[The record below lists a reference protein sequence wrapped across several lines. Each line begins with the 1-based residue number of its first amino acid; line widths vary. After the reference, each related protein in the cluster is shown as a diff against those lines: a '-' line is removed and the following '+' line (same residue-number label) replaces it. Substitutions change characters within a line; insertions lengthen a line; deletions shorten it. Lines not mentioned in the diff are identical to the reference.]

1 LEHQNTFNM
10 EPLMDHD
17 PIQQVLMDVSETE
30 QIELGAG
37 NLTRLP
43 EIFKD
48 LFPNRKA
55 VIVAD
60 ENTFRV
66 AGREA
71 LELLTKA
78 GLHQGEPVIYP
89 GQPMLYASFDNVLRL
104 EETLRGIDAIPVAVG
119 SGTINDLTKLSSHR
133 LGRRYMVVAT
143 AASMDGYTASGASI
157 SMDGF
162 KQTFS
167 CAAPLAVLAD
177 PDVMIKAPK
186 SMTASGYADLLAKNV
201 AGADW
206 IIADALGVEP
216 VNQRTWDIVQGY
228 LRESTE
234 HPELLAKGDPKAFSH
249 LVRGLML
256 SGLSLQHYQASR
268 PASGAEHLISHLWE
282 MAETTHGQY
291 SHGLK
296 VGLGTI
302 ASAAMYDRLLT
313 RELTRLNV
321 DRMAN
326 AYPSREEVSAY
337 IRKSFDNPRVVESAI
352 EQSMAKYP
360 ELDVLKTRLSVLK
373 ANWPVIKEKLQKQ
386 IIPAKTMGAMLDAAG
401 CITHPSQMGKT
412 SADILKA
419 YRQAR
424 LIRNRYTVLDLAEE
438 AGCLED
444 CLNELFAP
452 GGFWAA

>member
-1 LEHQNTFNM
+1 MDQN
-10 EPLMDHD
+10 
-17 PIQQVLMDVSETE
+17 PIEQVLKEVSETKVV
-30 QIELGAG
+30 ELGAG
-37 NLTRLP
+37 NLARLS
-43 EIFKD
+43 EIFNSQ
-48 LFPNRKA
+48 FPDRKA

-60 ENTFRV
+60 ENTFHA
-66 AGREA
+66 AGHEVM
-71 LELLTKA
+71 EILTRA
-78 GLHQGEPVIYP
+78 GLVNTDPVVYP
-89 GQPMLYASFDNVLRL
+89 GQPMVYASFDNVLRL
-104 EETLRGIDAIPVAVG
+104 EETLRGINAIPVAVG
-119 SGTINDLTKLSSHR
+119 SGTINDLTKLASHR
-133 LGRRYMVVAT
+133 LDHRYMVVAT

-157 SMDGF
+157 SKDGF

-167 CAAPLAVLAD
+167 CKAPLAVLAD
-177 PDVMIKAPK
+177 LNVMIKAPR

-206 IIADALGVEP
+206 IIAEALGVEP
-216 VNQRTWDIVQGY
+216 VNPRTWDIVQGH

-234 HPELLAKGDPKAFSH
+234 HPELLAKADPEAFFH

-282 MAETTHGQY
+282 MVETTHGQY

-302 ASAAMYDRLLT
+302 ASAALYDRLLT
-313 RELTRLNV
+313 RDLTRLNV

-326 AYPSREEVSAY
+326 AYPSREEVKAY
-337 IRKSFDNPRVVESAI
+337 IRKSFNNPRVVDSAI

-360 ELDVLKTRLSVLK
+360 EMDVLKTRLSVLK
-373 ANWPVIKEKLQKQ
+373 ENWPGIKENLRKQ
-386 IIPAKTMGAMLDAAG
+386 LIPAKTMRGMLDEAG
-401 CITHPSQMGKT
+401 CITRPSQMGKT
-412 SADILKA
+412 SADILQA